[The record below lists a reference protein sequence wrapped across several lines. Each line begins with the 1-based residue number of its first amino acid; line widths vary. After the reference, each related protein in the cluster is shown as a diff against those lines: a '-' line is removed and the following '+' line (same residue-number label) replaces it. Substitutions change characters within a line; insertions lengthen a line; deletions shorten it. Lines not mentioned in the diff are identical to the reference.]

1 MSDNETMNEYNKQNF
16 QAGALLTAD
25 QMSKIDAGLF
35 NAFAK
40 IKELEEKI
48 NSGNLG
54 NGDSGT
60 GSGNGSAITN
70 IDEIKITIL
79 KNVYPI
85 GSIYSS
91 FDSTLPK
98 DLFGFGSWEQIK
110 GRFLIGTGTPV
121 ANTDGSSPGSYNYDA
136 GDMGGEAE
144 HVLTEAEMPEHTH
157 YYLRYKN
164 SGSAQVSNGSGVTVV
179 KGEVSATAETHSIG
193 SGEAHN
199 NMPPYITVY
208 MWQRVQDRFFITGQ
222 EYKVEEGMTW
232 AEWCNKEEYNTIGYS
247 ITEEGYISNADDY
260 IALNDE
266 KVKSDSLII
275 LDTNYSII
283 EDQTQPA

>member
-1 MSDNETMNEYNKQNF
+1 MSDNETMNGYEKQNF

-25 QMSKIDAGLF
+25 QISNIDTGLF

-60 GSGNGSAITN
+60 GSGNGSTITN

-110 GRFLIGTGTPV
+110 GRFLIGTGTPI
-121 ANTDGSSPGSYNYDA
+121 ANTDGSSPGNYNYA
-136 GDMGGEAE
+136 VGDMGGEAT
-144 HVLTEAEMPEHTH
+144 HKLTIAEMPSHTH
-157 YYLRYKN
+157 NLIRKIGTAAD
-164 SGSAQVSNGSGVTVV
+164 GSDRATANGDGTNLSGV
-179 KGEVSATAETHSIG
+179 IG
-193 SGEAHN
+193 YTGGNGAHN

-208 MWQRVQDRFFITGQ
+208 MWQRVQDRFFINGQ

-266 KVKSDSLII
+266 KVKGDSLVI
-275 LDTNYSII
+275 LDTDYSII
-283 EDQTQPA
+283 VDQTQPA